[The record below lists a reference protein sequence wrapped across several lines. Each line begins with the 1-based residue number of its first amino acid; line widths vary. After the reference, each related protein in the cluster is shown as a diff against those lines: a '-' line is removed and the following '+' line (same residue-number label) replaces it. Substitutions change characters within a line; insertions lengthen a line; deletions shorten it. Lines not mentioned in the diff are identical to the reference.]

1 MRSILCSHY
10 YQVCGFILRRA
21 VAVKL
26 SDLKISRRIGLAAAV
41 SIAGMLCLAATFV
54 GERHIRGTYVD
65 LAESAEAVERLT
77 TQIEIGLLEERRA
90 EKDFFLRK
98 DERYV
103 TAHAETA
110 AALKAELATLAK
122 LVGQEPE
129 LVGSSGDVAAM
140 SQIFDDYDRIFGEA
154 VAANR
159 TLGLDENSG
168 QQGALRKSVHSL
180 EDTLNAIGDPRVE
193 VMMLTLRRH
202 EKDFILRQDA
212 KYVEKLNA
220 ALAAFR
226 QLPMVNFGTP
236 EAYRSAMQDAASY
249 GKTFQDFAQTTLA
262 ELGLRTQLSA
272 TFEKIEPIFE
282 TLQKSVGGARDAARS
297 ASDRVSSLALKA
309 MLGTAG
315 VLILLVAGILFVVGR
330 SITGPLGMTAT
341 AMRRFAEGD
350 TTASLPDSNRK
361 DEIGDMVRA
370 LLVFRKA
377 EDDKRRME
385 LEQEEARRIGAEQ
398 RRQAEIEA
406 TEEAKQEF
414 IRQVGPTFTAL
425 ADGDLTIRMD
435 PGRMPGFEQIC
446 GQFNKAISALE
457 DVVGSVVSSVGSIHV
472 GLDEINVAS
481 NDLARRT
488 EQQAAS
494 LEETVAAL
502 GEVTTG
508 VDGTAKGAGRAQD
521 SAKLAQ
527 KNAERGGEIV
537 GQAVTA
543 MARIE
548 KSSDEIGQIIS
559 VIDEI
564 AFQTN
569 LLALNAG
576 VEAARAGEAGKGFA
590 VVAQEV
596 RGLAQRSAEAA
607 KEIKGLITTSRQEV
621 ESGVELVTASGKSL
635 EEIVTQVADM
645 SAIVADIARSAREQ
659 SESLKEVSSAADQM
673 DKVTQQNAAMV
684 EQATAA
690 AQTLAKETEQLA
702 ELTGRF
708 KTATSRGSRPK
719 PQQAAQRRPAAPANP
734 APQRTV
740 RQMKT
745 TGAGGAAPK
754 ASRGQL
760 GRVLTTADN

>member
-1 MRSILCSHY
+1 M
-10 YQVCGFILRRA
+10 
-21 VAVKL
+21 
-26 SDLKISRRIGLAAAV
+26 AAGV
-41 SIAGMLCLAATFV
+41 SIVGMLCLAATFV
-54 GERHIRGTYVD
+54 GERQIRAGYES

-77 TQIEIGLLEERRA
+77 TAIELDLLEERRA
-90 EKDFFLRK
+90 EKDFFLRS

-103 TAHAETA
+103 EAHAKTA
-110 AALKAELATLAK
+110 AELKADFATLDA
-122 LVGQEPE
+122 LVGQESE
-129 LVGSSGDVAAM
+129 LAGSSGNVAAM
-140 SQIFDDYDRIFGEA
+140 ARIFDDYARTFAEA

-159 TLGLDENSG
+159 ALGLDENSG
-168 QQGALRKSVHSL
+168 EQGALRTSVHSL
-180 EDTLNAIGDPRVE
+180 EDTLDAIGDPRVQ
-193 VMMLTLRRH
+193 VMMLTMRRH
-202 EKDFILRQDA
+202 EKDFILRQDP
-212 KYVEKLNA
+212 KYVERLNA
-220 ALAAFR
+220 ALADFR
-226 QLPMVNFGTP
+226 QLPMATFGTP
-236 EAYRSAMQDAASY
+236 AVYRSAMEDAANY
-249 GKTFQDFAQTTLA
+249 GKTFQAFARTTLA
-262 ELGLRTQLSA
+262 ESELRRQLSA
-272 TFEKIEPIFE
+272 TFEKIEPIFS
-282 TLQKSVGGARDAARS
+282 TLQKSVSGARDAAQE
-297 ASDRVSSLALKA
+297 ASDRVSALALNA
-309 MLGTAG
+309 MLGAAG
-315 VLILLVAGILFVVGR
+315 ILILLVAGILFVVGR
-330 SITGPLGMTAT
+330 SITGPLGMTAS

-350 TTASLPDSNRK
+350 TSASLPDANRK

-446 GQFNKAISALE
+446 GQFNKAITALE

-537 GQAVTA
+537 GQAVAA

-607 KEIKGLITTSRQEV
+607 KEIKGLISASRQQV
-621 ESGVELVTASGKSL
+621 ASGVELVTASGKSL
-635 EEIVTQVADM
+635 EEIVAQVSDM
-645 SAIVADIARSAREQ
+645 SAIVADIAKSAREQ

-684 EQATAA
+684 EEATAA

-702 ELTGRF
+702 ELTGQF
-708 KTATSRGSRPK
+708 KTTAAQGSRQQ
-719 PQQAAQRRPAAPANP
+719 PQKAAQRRPTTPSSP
-734 APQRTV
+734 APQRPV

-754 ASRGQL
+754 PA
-760 GRVLTTADN
+760 ADDWEEF